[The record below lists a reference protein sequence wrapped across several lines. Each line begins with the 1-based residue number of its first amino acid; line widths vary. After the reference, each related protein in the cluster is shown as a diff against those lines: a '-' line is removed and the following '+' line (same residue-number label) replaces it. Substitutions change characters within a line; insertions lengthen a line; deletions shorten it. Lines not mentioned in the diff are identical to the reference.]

1 MTNPTDTDALLERL
15 LRLTERLQNETATFA
30 DRPEQEQLWYNRGY
44 ANGMLTALRD
54 LGYGERITGRVSRDP
69 EDVLNG
75 CEALSCGRAY
85 RHGEEMGYRET
96 REVLAP
102 RRAD

>member
-15 LRLTERLQNETATFA
+15 LRLTERLQIESAEFA

-44 ANGMLTALRD
+44 ANGMLTALCE

-69 EDVLNG
+69 GDILDG
-75 CEALSCGRAY
+75 CEALSWGRAY
-85 RHGEEMGYRET
+85 RHGEEVGYRET

-102 RRAD
+102 WHAD